1 MKWFCKIG
9 SHILEVDIY
18 DVCVAGAEP
27 EEHEDMTHSLPQHG
41 GRAGRADLR
50 VEEHLEEEEGE
61 EEEEE
66 EERGEEGDHGD
77 CEV

>member
-1 MKWFCKIG
+1 
-9 SHILEVDIY
+9 
-18 DVCVAGAEP
+18 
-27 EEHEDMTHSLPQHG
+27 MTHSLPQHG

-61 EEEEE
+61 EEEEK
-66 EERGEEGDHGD
+66 EERGEEGDHGN

>member
-1 MKWFCKIG
+1 
-9 SHILEVDIY
+9 
-18 DVCVAGAEP
+18 
-27 EEHEDMTHSLPQHG
+27 MTHSLPQHCR
-41 GRAGRADLR
+41 RAGRADLR

-61 EEEEE
+61 EKEEE